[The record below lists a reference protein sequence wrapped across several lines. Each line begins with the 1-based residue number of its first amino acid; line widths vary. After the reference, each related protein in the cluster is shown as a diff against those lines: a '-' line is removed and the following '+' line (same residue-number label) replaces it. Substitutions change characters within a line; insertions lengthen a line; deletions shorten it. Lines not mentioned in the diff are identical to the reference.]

1 MKAVGGHPVDY
12 PAPKALGFRPEVI
25 AAVRDAMVSVVS
37 EGTGIRAKLE
47 GIQVAGKTGSAQ
59 VVTHARLETNK
70 HAREYQPH
78 GWFVCFAP
86 AENPKV
92 AMVVMVEHGTGGGIS
107 AAPVAGQILS
117 RYFGVRA
124 IGPGMT
130 PPPDNPPVEPS
141 PQPLRAQAAP
151 PSPALA
157 QVRTN

>member
-1 MKAVGGHPVDY
+1 
-12 PAPKALGFRPEVI
+12 VI
-25 AAVRDAMVSVVS
+25 AAVRDAMISVVS

-47 GIQVAGKTGSAQ
+47 GIEVAGKTGSAQ

-70 HAREYQPH
+70 QAREYQPH

-92 AMVVMVEHGTGGGIS
+92 AMVVMVEHGTAGGTS

-141 PQPLRAQAAP
+141 PQPLRAAVP
-151 PSPALA
+151 PPPALA
-157 QVRTN
+157 QARPN